1 MKPKLIMKLINRVL
15 YIDRLR
21 RIQGTPDIKII
32 TGIRRCGKSRLLQEF
47 IKYIEGTEKDA
58 NIIFV
63 DFTRLE
69 FESLREYHAL
79 YQYVQEHHR
88 LDKTNYLMIDEV
100 QMCPNFEIAINSL
113 HSSEQYD
120 IYLTGSNAFLL
131 SADLATLFTGR
142 HIEIPVLPFSF
153 KEYCTYHTPYNDIQ
167 SMFDMY
173 VAEGGLSGSYVYSDA
188 ADKKDYIKEVY
199 STILTRD
206 LTEKY
211 NLADAHSLTQ
221 VANYLMDNIGNITS
235 PNNVSGC
242 LTANNNP
249 TSHVTVRRYIQY
261 LCNAF
266 VFYKVDRYDIR
277 GRKYLE
283 SLNKYYLA
291 DTGIRYAMLGRRNM
305 DWGRM
310 YENIVFLE
318 LKRRGYDVYVGK
330 LYQKEIDFVIMR
342 GDEKAYIQ
350 VSDSISED
358 TTFKREVSPLL
369 SINDA
374 YPKILIART
383 RHEKYDYQGILIYDI
398 AQWLSE

>member
-15 YIDRLR
+15 YLDRLR

-47 IKYIEGTEKDA
+47 IKYIDGTEKDA

-153 KEYCTYHTPYNDIQ
+153 KEYCTYHTPYNDMQ

>member
-1 MKPKLIMKLINRVL
+1 MFVMKLINRTL
-15 YIDRLR
+15 YTDRLK
-21 RIQGTPDIKII
+21 RIKGTPDIKII

-47 IKYIEGTEKDA
+47 IKYIETTEDDA

-69 FESLREYHAL
+69 FEPLREYHAL
-79 YQYVQEHHR
+79 CQYAQDHHQS
-88 LDKTNYLMIDEV
+88 DKTNYLMIDEV

-153 KEYCTYHTPYNDIQ
+153 KEYCTYHTPSDDIQ
-167 SMFDMY
+167 TMFDKY
-173 VAEGGLSGSYVYSDA
+173 VAEGGMSGSYVYSDA
-188 ADKKDYIKEVY
+188 SDKKNYIKEVY

-206 LTEKY
+206 LTGKY
-211 NLADAHSLTQ
+211 NLPDAHSLTQ
-221 VANYLMDNIGNITS
+221 VANYLMDNVGNITS

-305 DWGRM
+305 DWGRI

-318 LKRRGYDVYVGK
+318 LMRRGYEVYVGK
-330 LYQKEIDFVIMR
+330 LYQKEVDFVIMR

-350 VSDSISED
+350 VSDNITEKV
-358 TTFKREVSPLL
+358 TFEREVSPLL

-374 YPKILIART
+374 YPKVLIART
-383 RHEKYDYQGILIYDI
+383 RHETYDYQGVKIFDI
-398 AQWLSE
+398 AQWLMG

>member
-1 MKPKLIMKLINRVL
+1 MKLTFVMKLIDRVL
-15 YIDRLR
+15 YIDRLK
-21 RIQGTPDIKII
+21 RIKGTPDIKII

-47 IKYIEGTEKDA
+47 IKYIESTERDA
-58 NIIFV
+58 NIIFI
-63 DFTRLE
+63 DFARLE
-69 FESLREYHAL
+69 FELLREYHAL
-79 YQYVQEHHR
+79 NQYVQDHR
-88 LDKTNYLMIDEV
+88 LPDKTNYLMIDEV

-153 KEYCTYHTPYNDIQ
+153 KEYCTYYTPYDDMQ
-167 SMFDMY
+167 SMFDRY
-173 VAEGGLSGSYVYSDA
+173 VTEGGLSGSYVYSDA
-188 ADKKDYIKEVY
+188 SDKTNYVKEVY

-211 NLADAHSLTQ
+211 NLTDAHSLSQ
-221 VANYLMDNIGNITS
+221 VANYLMDNVGNITS
-235 PNNVSGC
+235 PNNVSGG

-249 TSHVTVRRYIQY
+249 TSHVTVRRYIHY

-277 GRKYLE
+277 GRRYLE

-350 VSDSISED
+350 VSDNISED

-374 YPKILIART
+374 YPKVLIART
-383 RHEKYDYQGILIYDI
+383 RHEKYDYQGIMIYDI
-398 AQWLSE
+398 ASWLIE